1 MKRVL
6 ILFVAVFA
14 LTGCSQDEVAEPT
27 FIPNADDVYYA
38 SFEEFGEN
46 SRTYIDEN
54 IKLLWHE
61 DDRISLFRTTLNEQ
75 WKFSGKTGDNAGGFE
90 KVPSDEWVTGN
101 PITTSYAVYPYLAD
115 TRLSNDEVLQIVL
128 PAVQTYAENSF
139 GRGANTMVA
148 AAESSSSKFLPFR
161 NAGGYLVV
169 KLYGSDVAIKSIEL
183 KGNNNEILAGAATAE
198 AQYGLLPLITMGA
211 EGSTTIT
218 LNCGEGVQVGASSA
232 EATSFWLVVPPVTFE
247 KGFTITITDVNGG
260 IMTKSTS
267 KEQVIVRNEVKSM
280 AAFEPSFEGEG
291 EDPKPEGPANNE
303 IWYTSTDGAV
313 VTPHNSDVFGA
324 TITSNTYENGKGVI
338 AFDGDV
344 TIIGESAFETC
355 RTLVN
360 VTLPNSVTEIG
371 KFAFNNCFA
380 LTDFDIPNNVNKI
393 DEWAFHY
400 CTNLTSITIPES
412 TTSIGSYAFAYCSS
426 LKEFKG
432 KFAADNGCCLIVN
445 GDLTAFAVGN
455 TLSAYD
461 IPEDVI
467 SIGPRAFA
475 DCAELAQV
483 TLPTSLKTIGSEAF
497 VDCDKFKALYCKPIN
512 PPLSPKMIFYS
523 GLPDCKIYVPAESVA
538 AYKAADGWSE
548 YADAIVGYDFEK
560 GEIVE
565 EVVPAEPANNE
576 IWYTSTDGAVV
587 APNNS
592 DVFGATITSNTYENG
607 KGVITFDGPVTAI
620 GVEAFY
626 NCSNLTSVIVPEG
639 VTTIGLDAFS
649 NCTSMQLLTLPQSV
663 TKMGDEYDAGV
674 FRNCTGKLIINC
686 NIPDSYYDTSEDEY
700 NIFYSADFTEIVVG
714 DNVTTLGKNA
724 FRTCGKLEALTL
736 GRNISKYGSYILQGC
751 TNLSKIYGDYASADN
766 RCWIVNGVLQLFA
779 QKDVTTYNVPENVT
793 SIGSYAF
800 SSCSSLQSITMP
812 KGLSSICLY
821 AVINCSSL
829 QSIYVQSEVPPTY
842 ASYAFSN
849 VNAAQ
854 IYIPYASAEAYNV
867 ANGWKDLVLIA
878 YDYENDKVYE
888 PEQTPITYDWY
899 TAVTDGVYEIDAPE
913 EMVALSKLTNGDAD
927 ALAAVGADAALN
939 FAGMTI
945 NLMADIDL
953 GDYCSALAG
962 SWTPINTFSGVFNGN
977 NHTISNLYAKTTGDA
992 GLFGTLSSATIND
1005 VTVQGV
1011 IISSEAT
1018 KVGGIASVATS
1029 AVLENC
1035 ISQVDITTSTNGSY
1049 TCVGGVVGYSSNS
1062 MYIACQSTGDISDTI
1077 DEWEWMNYVGGIVGN
1092 SNGGDMLIACMKSSG
1107 NVHEEKTQSYSP
1119 VGGILGCVHNF
1130 SNISIRSCYTAISIT
1145 GREPGH
1151 ITNQGNYD
1159 NYNPNANIAD
1169 CYYSGTPTTSKG
1181 VGTRNYGGST
1191 KSFDYG
1197 TARSTDLAAEIVIM
1211 NEGIDE
1217 WNAANPDCICNYKY
1231 ELDENNVPKLV
1242 K

>member
-1 MKRVL
+1 MKRLL
-6 ILFVAVFA
+6 ILFAALFA
-14 LTGCSQDEVAEPT
+14 LIGCSQDEVAEPT
-27 FIPNADDVYYA
+27 FIPNAGDVYYA

-61 DDRISLFRTTLNEQ
+61 DDRISLFTTTLNEQ
-75 WKFSGKTGDNAGGFE
+75 WKFSGKTGDNAGGFVE
-90 KVPSDEWVTGN
+90 VPSDEWVTGN

-128 PAVQTYAENSF
+128 PAEQTYAENSF

-183 KGNNNEILAGAATAE
+183 KGNNNEILAGTATAE

-291 EDPKPEGPANNE
+291 EDPQPETPANNE

-313 VTPHNSDVFGA
+313 VTP
-324 TITSNTYENGKGVI
+324 Y
-338 AFDGDV
+338 
-344 TIIGESAFETC
+344 
-355 RTLVN
+355 
-360 VTLPNSVTEIG
+360 
-371 KFAFNNCFA
+371 
-380 LTDFDIPNNVNKI
+380 
-393 DEWAFHY
+393 
-400 CTNLTSITIPES
+400 
-412 TTSIGSYAFAYCSS
+412 
-426 LKEFKG
+426 
-432 KFAADNGCCLIVN
+432 
-445 GDLTAFAVGN
+445 
-455 TLSAYD
+455 
-461 IPEDVI
+461 
-467 SIGPRAFA
+467 
-475 DCAELAQV
+475 
-483 TLPTSLKTIGSEAF
+483 
-497 VDCDKFKALYCKPIN
+497 
-512 PPLSPKMIFYS
+512 
-523 GLPDCKIYVPAESVA
+523 
-538 AYKAADGWSE
+538 
-548 YADAIVGYDFEK
+548 
-560 GEIVE
+560 
-565 EVVPAEPANNE
+565 
-576 IWYTSTDGAVV
+576 
-587 APNNS
+587 NS

-607 KGVITFDGPVTAI
+607 KGVITFDGQVTAI

-649 NCTSMQLLTLPQSV
+649 GCTSMQLLTLPQSV

-736 GRNISKYGSYILQGC
+736 GRNISQYGSYILQGC

-793 SIGSYAF
+793 SIGSYVF

-821 AVINCSSL
+821 AVRDCSSL

-842 ASYAFSN
+842 ANNAFSN
-849 VNAAQ
+849 VEAAQ

-977 NHTISNLYAKTTGDA
+977 NHTISNLYAKTTGNA

-1011 IISSEAT
+1011 IISSQAT
-1018 KVGGIASVATS
+1018 NVGGIASVATS

-1035 ISQVDITTSTNGSY
+1035 ISQVNITTSTKGFN

-1062 MYIACQSTGDISDTI
+1062 KYIACQSTGDISDTI

-1107 NVHEEKTQSYSP
+1107 NVHEENTQSYSP
-1119 VGGILGCVHNF
+1119 VGGILGCVHTF

-1151 ITNQGNYD
+1151 ITNKGYYD
-1159 NYNPNANIAD
+1159 NDNPNANIAD

-1231 ELDENNVPKLV
+1231 ELDENNIPKLV

>member
-1 MKRVL
+1 MKRLL
-6 ILFVAVFA
+6 ILFAALFA
-14 LTGCSQDEVAEPT
+14 FIGCSQDEVAEPT
-27 FIPNADDVYYA
+27 FIPNAGDVYYA

-75 WKFSGKTGDNAGGFE
+75 WKFSGKTGDNAGGFVE
-90 KVPSDEWVTGN
+90 VPSDEWVTGN

-128 PAVQTYAENSF
+128 PAEQTYAENSF

-247 KGFTITITDVNGG
+247 KGFTITITDVNGR

-280 AAFEPSFEGEG
+280 AAFESSFEGEG
-291 EDPKPEGPANNE
+291 EDPQPE
-303 IWYTSTDGAV
+303 T
-313 VTPHNSDVFGA
+313 
-324 TITSNTYENGKGVI
+324 
-338 AFDGDV
+338 
-344 TIIGESAFETC
+344 
-355 RTLVN
+355 
-360 VTLPNSVTEIG
+360 
-371 KFAFNNCFA
+371 
-380 LTDFDIPNNVNKI
+380 
-393 DEWAFHY
+393 
-400 CTNLTSITIPES
+400 
-412 TTSIGSYAFAYCSS
+412 
-426 LKEFKG
+426 
-432 KFAADNGCCLIVN
+432 
-445 GDLTAFAVGN
+445 
-455 TLSAYD
+455 
-461 IPEDVI
+461 
-467 SIGPRAFA
+467 
-475 DCAELAQV
+475 
-483 TLPTSLKTIGSEAF
+483 
-497 VDCDKFKALYCKPIN
+497 
-512 PPLSPKMIFYS
+512 
-523 GLPDCKIYVPAESVA
+523 
-538 AYKAADGWSE
+538 
-548 YADAIVGYDFEK
+548 
-560 GEIVE
+560 
-565 EVVPAEPANNE
+565 PANNE

-592 DVFGATITSNTYENG
+592 DVFGATMTSNTYENG
-607 KGVITFDGPVTAI
+607 KGVITFDGQVTAI

-639 VTTIGLDAFS
+639 VTTIGRDAFYG
-649 NCTSMQLLTLPQSV
+649 CTSMQLLTLPQSV
-663 TKMGDEYDAGV
+663 TEMGDEYDAGV

-736 GRNISKYGSYILQGC
+736 GRNISKYGSNILKGC
-751 TNLSKIYGDYASADN
+751 ANLSKIYGDYASADN

-779 QKDVTTYNVPENVT
+779 QKDVTTYNVPEYVT
-793 SIGSYAF
+793 SIGSYVF

-812 KGLSSICLY
+812 KGLSSICSY
-821 AVINCSSL
+821 AVYNCSSL

-842 ASYAFSN
+842 ANNAFSN
-849 VNAAQ
+849 VEAAQ

-867 ANGWKDLVLIA
+867 ANGWKDFVLIA

-888 PEQTPITYDWY
+888 PGQTPITYDWY

-913 EMVALSKLTNGDAD
+913 EMVALSKLTNGDAE
-927 ALAAVGADAALN
+927 ALAAVGADAAIN
-939 FAGMTI
+939 FADMTI
-945 NLMADIDL
+945 NLTADIDL
-953 GDYCSALAG
+953 NDYCSALAG

-1035 ISQVDITTSTNGSY
+1035 ISQVNITTSTNGSY

-1062 MYIACQSTGDISDTI
+1062 KYIACQSTGDISDTI

-1119 VGGILGCVHNF
+1119 VGGILGCVHDF

-1151 ITNQGNYD
+1151 ITNQGYYD

>member
-6 ILFVAVFA
+6 ILFVALFA

-432 KFAADNGCCLIVN
+432 KFDVIYPADNCRNSQYIITTLLTWVNEIEDKKNVEVVTFEGLIVDALQKYN
-445 GDLTAFAVGN
+445 AQALLRG
-455 TLSAYD
+455 
-461 IPEDVI
+461 I
-467 SIGPRAFA
+467 RAF
-475 DCAELAQV
+475 
-483 TLPTSLKTIGSEAF
+483 S
-497 VDCDKFKALYCKPIN
+497 
-512 PPLSPKMIFYS
+512 
-523 GLPDCKIYVPAESVA
+523 
-538 AYKAADGWSE
+538 
-548 YADAIVGYDFEK
+548 DFEY
-560 GEIVE
+560 ELQMALMNRSMRE
-565 EVVPAEPANNE
+565 ECETVFMMPSEGNSFVSSRMVKEVARLGGRFEHCVPP
-576 IWYTSTDGAVV
+576 
-587 APNNS
+587 
-592 DVFGATITSNTYENG
+592 
-607 KGVITFDGPVTAI
+607 PV
-620 GVEAFY
+620 VEAVWEKCRQY
-626 NCSNLTSVIVPEG
+626 KE
-639 VTTIGLDAFS
+639 
-649 NCTSMQLLTLPQSV
+649 
-663 TKMGDEYDAGV
+663 
-674 FRNCTGKLIINC
+674 
-686 NIPDSYYDTSEDEY
+686 
-700 NIFYSADFTEIVVG
+700 
-714 DNVTTLGKNA
+714 
-724 FRTCGKLEALTL
+724 
-736 GRNISKYGSYILQGC
+736 
-751 TNLSKIYGDYASADN
+751 N
-766 RCWIVNGVLQLFA
+766 R
-779 QKDVTTYNVPENVT
+779 
-793 SIGSYAF
+793 
-800 SSCSSLQSITMP
+800 
-812 KGLSSICLY
+812 
-821 AVINCSSL
+821 
-829 QSIYVQSEVPPTY
+829 
-842 ASYAFSN
+842 
-849 VNAAQ
+849 
-854 IYIPYASAEAYNV
+854 
-867 ANGWKDLVLIA
+867 
-878 YDYENDKVYE
+878 
-888 PEQTPITYDWY
+888 
-899 TAVTDGVYEIDAPE
+899 
-913 EMVALSKLTNGDAD
+913 
-927 ALAAVGADAALN
+927 
-939 FAGMTI
+939 
-945 NLMADIDL
+945 
-953 GDYCSALAG
+953 
-962 SWTPINTFSGVFNGN
+962 
-977 NHTISNLYAKTTGDA
+977 
-992 GLFGTLSSATIND
+992 
-1005 VTVQGV
+1005 
-1011 IISSEAT
+1011 
-1018 KVGGIASVATS
+1018 
-1029 AVLENC
+1029 
-1035 ISQVDITTSTNGSY
+1035 
-1049 TCVGGVVGYSSNS
+1049 
-1062 MYIACQSTGDISDTI
+1062 
-1077 DEWEWMNYVGGIVGN
+1077 
-1092 SNGGDMLIACMKSSG
+1092 
-1107 NVHEEKTQSYSP
+1107 
-1119 VGGILGCVHNF
+1119 
-1130 SNISIRSCYTAISIT
+1130 
-1145 GREPGH
+1145 
-1151 ITNQGNYD
+1151 
-1159 NYNPNANIAD
+1159 
-1169 CYYSGTPTTSKG
+1169 
-1181 VGTRNYGGST
+1181 
-1191 KSFDYG
+1191 
-1197 TARSTDLAAEIVIM
+1197 
-1211 NEGIDE
+1211 
-1217 WNAANPDCICNYKY
+1217 
-1231 ELDENNVPKLV
+1231 
-1242 K
+1242 